1 MCRSSCSSMTKLNY
15 LVSEWVFLLFSNF
28 IERVWIYQ
36 LFSIEYTFSA
46 YFYWLSVCV
55 LTAISTVVSIA
66 EILKNNRFAVER
78 SKTFFYVFSLW
89 SFGAYN
95 LSYFPGF
102 VSVIT
107 YIALSPCKSVS
118 WSQFYLCGAYYAEI
132 RTLTVDM
139 RDDPGARPFPKAK
152 VNC

>member
-36 LFSIEYTFSA
+36 LFSIEYTSSA

-78 SKTFFYVFSLW
+78 SKTFFLSSLFDLLARIICHIFLASCPSLLTSLCPLVRVFRDLSFTYVV
-89 SFGAYN
+89 
-95 LSYFPGF
+95 P
-102 VSVIT
+102 IMQ
-107 YIALSPCKSVS
+107 KSGH
-118 WSQFYLCGAYYAEI
+118 WQ
-132 RTLTVDM
+132 
-139 RDDPGARPFPKAK
+139 
-152 VNC
+152 